1 MDTIHQTFGIF
12 SVIYGSIDEI
22 VFPLATR
29 ARGTGTDDYGRR
41 LLALRSSGK
50 PHDAGDLPA
59 LPPRAGAVCKT
70 HECARALRPGDVRR
84 IQGVVASPPT
94 EQRAWVRLP
103 RGGRTGRSPPAS
115 RQYGILRAEERVPSA
130 IPHLNEDDLPK
141 VPFILDRISTRFI
154 REMRIVPLELKNNVL
169 KVLMANPEDRE
180 AVDALKVAVA
190 GDVAV
195 CTADAKMIDEYIAK
209 FYTQE
214 AQNIDRI
221 IEDMDGGSLEFVS
234 EAEEDIGHLKD
245 LASEAP
251 IIKLV
256 NLFITRAVEGRA
268 SDIHV
273 EPFEDE
279 LKVRYRI
286 DGVLHDIESIPK
298 KLQAAIVSRIKIM
311 AKLNIAERR
320 LPQDGR
326 IRLLVG
332 SREIDLRVSSI
343 PVVHGESIVMR
354 ILDKEGIKIDLSVL
368 GFPPGTLAVF
378 NQLITKPNGIF
389 LVTGP
394 TGSGKTTTLYGA
406 LDKIN
411 SPDKKIITVEDPVE
425 YELKGINQIQVKA
438 QIGLTFAT
446 TLRHIVRQDPDIIMI
461 GEIRDLE
468 TAEIAIQSALTG
480 HLVFSTLHTND
491 APSAITRLLD
501 MGVEN
506 FLLSSTIRGILA
518 QRLVRVIC
526 PVCKEIDPIAQDKE
540 ELKILG
546 SSGTATLYK
555 GKGCES
561 CVYTG
566 YHGRSGIFELLTV
579 TDELRKLILKCADAN
594 ELREAARAQGMIT
607 LLEDGI
613 QKITSGVTTLS
624 EVFRVTQEA

>member
-1 MDTIHQTFGIF
+1 M
-12 SVIYGSIDEI
+12 SI
-22 VFPLATR
+22 PTL
-29 ARGTGTDDYGRR
+29 
-41 LLALRSSGK
+41 
-50 PHDAGDLPA
+50 
-59 LPPRAGAVCKT
+59 
-70 HECARALRPGDVRR
+70 HE
-84 IQGVVASPPT
+84 
-94 EQRAWVRLP
+94 E
-103 RGGRTGRSPPAS
+103 
-115 RQYGILRAEERVPSA
+115 
-130 IPHLNEDDLPK
+130 DLPK
-141 VPFILDRISTRFI
+141 VPFFLDGISTRFI
-154 REMRIVPLELKNNVL
+154 RENKIVPLELKNNVL
-169 KVLMANPEDRE
+169 KVLMVNPHDRE
-180 AVDALKVAVA
+180 AIDALQVAVA
-190 GDVAV
+190 GDVLV
-195 CTADAKMIDEYIAK
+195 YTADTKMIEDYISR

-221 IEDMDGGSLEFVS
+221 IEDMDGGGLEFVN
-234 EAEEDIGHLKD
+234 ENEEDVGHLKD

-251 IIKLV
+251 VIKLV
-256 NLFITRAVEGRA
+256 NLLITRAVDGRA

-273 EPFEDE
+273 EPFDDE

-326 IRLLVG
+326 IRLMVG

-343 PVVHGESIVMR
+343 PILHGESIVMR
-354 ILDKEGIKIDLSVL
+354 ILDKEGVKVDLDLL
-368 GFPPGTLAVF
+368 GFPPKTFAVF
-378 NQLITKPNGIF
+378 QQLIEKPNGII

-425 YELKGINQIQVKA
+425 YQLKGINQIQIKP
-438 QIGLTFAT
+438 QIGLNFAT

-501 MGVEN
+501 MGVEG
-506 FLLSSTIRGILA
+506 FLLSSTVRGILA
-518 QRLVRVIC
+518 QRLVRMIC
-526 PVCKEIDPIAQDKE
+526 PVCKEVDPAPATRE

-546 SSGTATLYK
+546 KSDAITLYR
-555 GKGCES
+555 GRGCEN
-561 CVYTG
+561 CVTTG
-566 YHGRSGIFELLTV
+566 YRGRSGLFELLTM
-579 TDELRKLILKCADAN
+579 TDELRKLVLKSADAGQ
-594 ELREAARAQGMIT
+594 LRETARREGMIT
-607 LLEDGI
+607 LLEDGVE
-613 QKITSGVTTLS
+613 KIRTGVTTLS